1 VPGVKISDNID
12 KTIEKLTEC
21 TPFIKENVA
30 EHERKFLTNMR
41 LMPYRRIISS
51 NLSL

>member
-1 VPGVKISDNID
+1 MPGVKISDNID
-12 KTIEKLTEC
+12 KTVKELTKC
-21 TPFIKENVA
+21 IPFIKANVA

-41 LMPYRRIISS
+41 LMPYRRTSL